1 MKVPSGIPVESHW
14 GWIAPHIFR
23 HAAFF
28 KKYEHSQKTCIY
40 DYHDY
45 ATNTQ
50 HEVTHL
56 TWQEPDWSDP
66 PWWVT
71 SIVVFRQA
79 CAATTKKLRTHKH
92 TEIRQL
98 AVLICFIILIYLAIS
113 SDPSYNPPQRPR
125 AFRRSEFATWVAAY
139 LRMIMNGVS

>member
-1 MKVPSGIPVESHW
+1 MLKVLPKFHWQGCVPSESPQWHSGGIPL
-14 GWIAPHIFR
+14 GLDCPHIFR

-56 TWQEPDWSDP
+56 T
-66 PWWVT
+66 
-71 SIVVFRQA
+71 
-79 CAATTKKLRTHKH
+79 
-92 TEIRQL
+92 
-98 AVLICFIILIYLAIS
+98 
-113 SDPSYNPPQRPR
+113 
-125 AFRRSEFATWVAAY
+125 
-139 LRMIMNGVS
+139 